1 MGFCIESIEEQRAH
15 ERSLFGDYIPGKGED
30 VGVDLEC
37 AGDGRAEGSLVA
49 ARVIPVAMIEVHI
62 SKQTQLFPSQILA
75 VPEDFDEVVGGVE
88 VGDEGEHEA
97 LDAGGV
103 RGQLEVGGRGRPRGV
118 EGVGGHGPGDDAGEE
133 RGLLQPGGHHG
144 PGRRR
149 LGPRPQHRPHQVLV
163 ARHEVQDLG
172 GAIANSSDHV

>member
-1 MGFCIESIEEQRAH
+1 
-15 ERSLFGDYIPGKGED
+15 
-30 VGVDLEC
+30 
-37 AGDGRAEGSLVA
+37 
-49 ARVIPVAMIEVHI
+49 MIL
-62 SKQTQLFPSQILA
+62 SYLSQLFPSPIILA
-75 VPEDFDEVVGGVE
+75 VPEDFDEVVGGVK

-144 PGRRR
+144 PGRR

-163 ARHEVQDLG
+163 ARHEVQDLS